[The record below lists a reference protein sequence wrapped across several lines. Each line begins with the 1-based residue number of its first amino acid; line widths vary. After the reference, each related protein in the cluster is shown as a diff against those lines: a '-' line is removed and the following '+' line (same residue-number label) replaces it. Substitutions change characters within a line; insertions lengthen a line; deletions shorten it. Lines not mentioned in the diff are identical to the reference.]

1 MASPTIIEMDL
12 REVLAEMNKKLDR
25 IDNNVNELKVE
36 LADVKGDIKALD
48 GKVSSLDKRLEKVE
62 GSQNRQVWALIG
74 ILFAAISGIVIRF
87 VVMDLPTTEP
97 RSLFYE
103 KRRSRDCQQL
113 NRFSGVFSYV
123 KI

>member
-1 MASPTIIEMDL
+1 MDL

-62 GSQNRQVWALIG
+62 GSQNRQIWALIG
-74 ILFAAISGIVIRF
+74 ILFTAISGVVIRF
-87 VVMDLPTTEP
+87 VVMGLPTT
-97 RSLFYE
+97 
-103 KRRSRDCQQL
+103 
-113 NRFSGVFSYV
+113 
-123 KI
+123 

>member
-1 MASPTIIEMDL
+1 MATPTIIEMDL

-62 GSQNRQVWALIG
+62 GSQNRQIWALIG
-74 ILFAAISGIVIRF
+74 ILFAAISGVVIRF
-87 VVMDLPTTEP
+87 VVMGLPTT
-97 RSLFYE
+97 
-103 KRRSRDCQQL
+103 
-113 NRFSGVFSYV
+113 
-123 KI
+123 

>member
-62 GSQNRQVWALIG
+62 GSQNRQIWALIG
-74 ILFAAISGIVIRF
+74 ILFTAISGVVIRF
-87 VVMDLPTTEP
+87 VLMGLPTT
-97 RSLFYE
+97 
-103 KRRSRDCQQL
+103 
-113 NRFSGVFSYV
+113 
-123 KI
+123 

>member
-1 MASPTIIEMDL
+1 MATPTIIEMDL

-36 LADVKGDIKALD
+36 LADVKGYIKALD

-62 GSQNRQVWALIG
+62 GSQNRQIWALIG

-87 VVMDLPTTEP
+87 VVMDLPTT
-97 RSLFYE
+97 
-103 KRRSRDCQQL
+103 
-113 NRFSGVFSYV
+113 
-123 KI
+123 

>member
-1 MASPTIIEMDL
+1 MATPTIIEMDL

-48 GKVSSLDKRLEKVE
+48 GKVSGLDKRLEKVE
-62 GSQNRQVWALIG
+62 GSQNRQIWALIG

-87 VVMDLPTTEP
+87 VVMDLPTT
-97 RSLFYE
+97 
-103 KRRSRDCQQL
+103 
-113 NRFSGVFSYV
+113 
-123 KI
+123 

>member
-1 MASPTIIEMDL
+1 MATPTIIEMDL

-62 GSQNRQVWALIG
+62 GSQNRQIWALIG
-74 ILFAAISGIVIRF
+74 ILFAAISGVVIRF
-87 VVMDLPTTEP
+87 VVMGLPIT
-97 RSLFYE
+97 
-103 KRRSRDCQQL
+103 
-113 NRFSGVFSYV
+113 
-123 KI
+123 

>member
-1 MASPTIIEMDL
+1 MATPTIIEMDL

-62 GSQNRQVWALIG
+62 GSQNRQIWALIG
-74 ILFAAISGIVIRF
+74 ILFTAISEVVIRF
-87 VVMDLPTTEP
+87 VVMDLPIT
-97 RSLFYE
+97 
-103 KRRSRDCQQL
+103 
-113 NRFSGVFSYV
+113 
-123 KI
+123 

>member
-1 MASPTIIEMDL
+1 MATPTIIEMDL

-74 ILFAAISGIVIRF
+74 ILFAAISGVVIRF
-87 VVMDLPTTEP
+87 VVMGLPTT
-97 RSLFYE
+97 
-103 KRRSRDCQQL
+103 
-113 NRFSGVFSYV
+113 
-123 KI
+123 

>member
-1 MASPTIIEMDL
+1 MDL

-74 ILFAAISGIVIRF
+74 ILFSAISGVVIRF
-87 VVMDLPTTEP
+87 VVMGLPTT
-97 RSLFYE
+97 
-103 KRRSRDCQQL
+103 
-113 NRFSGVFSYV
+113 
-123 KI
+123 

>member
-1 MASPTIIEMDL
+1 MATPTIIEMDL

-62 GSQNRQVWALIG
+62 GSQNRQIWALIG
-74 ILFAAISGIVIRF
+74 ILFTAISGVVIRF
-87 VVMDLPTTEP
+87 VVMGLPT
-97 RSLFYE
+97 
-103 KRRSRDCQQL
+103 
-113 NRFSGVFSYV
+113 
-123 KI
+123 I

>member
-1 MASPTIIEMDL
+1 MATPTIIEMDL

-62 GSQNRQVWALIG
+62 GSQNRQIWALIG
-74 ILFAAISGIVIRF
+74 ILFAAISGVVIRF
-87 VVMDLPTTEP
+87 VVMDLPTT
-97 RSLFYE
+97 
-103 KRRSRDCQQL
+103 
-113 NRFSGVFSYV
+113 
-123 KI
+123 

>member
-1 MASPTIIEMDL
+1 MATPTIIEMDL

-62 GSQNRQVWALIG
+62 GSQNRQIWVLIG
-74 ILFAAISGIVIRF
+74 ILFAAISGVVIRF
-87 VVMDLPTTEP
+87 VVMGLPTT
-97 RSLFYE
+97 
-103 KRRSRDCQQL
+103 
-113 NRFSGVFSYV
+113 
-123 KI
+123 

>member
-1 MASPTIIEMDL
+1 MATPTIIEMDL

-62 GSQNRQVWALIG
+62 GSQNRQIWALIG
-74 ILFAAISGIVIRF
+74 ILFTAISGVVIRF
-87 VVMDLPTTEP
+87 VVMGLPTT
-97 RSLFYE
+97 
-103 KRRSRDCQQL
+103 
-113 NRFSGVFSYV
+113 
-123 KI
+123 

>member
-1 MASPTIIEMDL
+1 MATPTIIEMDL

-62 GSQNRQVWALIG
+62 GSQNRQIWALIG
-74 ILFAAISGIVIRF
+74 ILFTAISRVVIRF
-87 VVMDLPTTEP
+87 VVMGLPTT
-97 RSLFYE
+97 
-103 KRRSRDCQQL
+103 
-113 NRFSGVFSYV
+113 
-123 KI
+123 

>member
-1 MASPTIIEMDL
+1 MATPTIIEVDL

-62 GSQNRQVWALIG
+62 GSQNRQIWALIG
-74 ILFAAISGIVIRF
+74 ILFVAISGIVIRF
-87 VVMDLPTTEP
+87 VVMDLPTT
-97 RSLFYE
+97 
-103 KRRSRDCQQL
+103 
-113 NRFSGVFSYV
+113 
-123 KI
+123 

>member
-1 MASPTIIEMDL
+1 MDL

-62 GSQNRQVWALIG
+62 GSQNRQIWALIG
-74 ILFAAISGIVIRF
+74 ILFTAISGVVIRF
-87 VVMDLPTTEP
+87 VLMGLPTT
-97 RSLFYE
+97 
-103 KRRSRDCQQL
+103 
-113 NRFSGVFSYV
+113 
-123 KI
+123 

>member
-1 MASPTIIEMDL
+1 MATPTIIEMDL

-62 GSQNRQVWALIG
+62 CSQNRQIWALIG
-74 ILFAAISGIVIRF
+74 ILFAAISGVVIRF
-87 VVMDLPTTEP
+87 VVMGLPTT
-97 RSLFYE
+97 
-103 KRRSRDCQQL
+103 
-113 NRFSGVFSYV
+113 
-123 KI
+123 

>member
-1 MASPTIIEMDL
+1 MATPTIIEMDL

-62 GSQNRQVWALIG
+62 GSQNRQIWALIG
-74 ILFAAISGIVIRF
+74 ILFAAISGVVIRF
-87 VVMDLPTTEP
+87 VLMGLPTT
-97 RSLFYE
+97 
-103 KRRSRDCQQL
+103 
-113 NRFSGVFSYV
+113 
-123 KI
+123 

>member
-62 GSQNRQVWALIG
+62 GSQNRQIWALIG

-87 VVMDLPTTEP
+87 VVMDLPTT
-97 RSLFYE
+97 
-103 KRRSRDCQQL
+103 
-113 NRFSGVFSYV
+113 
-123 KI
+123 

>member
-1 MASPTIIEMDL
+1 MATPTIIEIDL

-62 GSQNRQVWALIG
+62 GSQNRQIWALIG
-74 ILFAAISGIVIRF
+74 ILFTAISEVVIRF
-87 VVMDLPTTEP
+87 VVMDLPTT
-97 RSLFYE
+97 
-103 KRRSRDCQQL
+103 
-113 NRFSGVFSYV
+113 
-123 KI
+123 